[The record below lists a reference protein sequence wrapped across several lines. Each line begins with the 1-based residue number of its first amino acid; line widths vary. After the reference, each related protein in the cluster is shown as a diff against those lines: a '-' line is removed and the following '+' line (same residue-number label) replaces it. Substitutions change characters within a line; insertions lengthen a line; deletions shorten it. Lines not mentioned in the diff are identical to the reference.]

1 MAHAGGFHG
10 PKCWAL
16 TTLAGVLLG
25 LLVAVLVPA
34 NWDAKQHDA
43 NSPAL
48 LLDAPATPDHHA
60 APASL
65 PHVLEILPD
74 GTRRPL
80 HTPAQPSDAEHADN
94 AHSSHE
100 PARKPVIP
108 LFLLAPFGLLL
119 LSIALMPFISAKF
132 WHAHYPDFA
141 FFLAGFVAAY
151 MLWAYADYGQY
162 KMSHVAV
169 EYYQFM
175 ALVVGLYI
183 VSGAIVIDVSAKG
196 RPLANTLLLAVGAVI
211 ANIVGTTGAS
221 MLLIRPF
228 MRINEGRLRPIHIV
242 YFIFIVSN
250 CGGCLTPI
258 GDPPLYLGFMRGVPF
273 FWTTTHLWKEWLFV
287 CGLLLACFYV
297 ADKRIPPAP
306 ITQSPTPPDRARRL
320 VSVTGTNGM
329 LGLIVVV
336 GAVFLDPLLARFAG
350 YHGVPVGPALQIVA
364 ALAVYLITDRTLY
377 ERNRF
382 TFEPAKEVGFLFVGI
397 FCTMAPALAYLA
409 ANGAKLGLESPTQ
422 YFFFTGFLSAA
433 LDNAPTYLTFLQLAF
448 STIGLEVQPQTV
460 LQFINRSY
468 LIDPGAPNELLVHG
482 PTLLAAISLGAVFFG
497 AGTYIGNGPNFMVKS
512 IAEASGVRMPSFL
525 GYLKYSAL
533 ILVPVLV
540 AAWAL
545 FIRGH

>member
-10 PKCWAL
+10 PRCWAL
-16 TTLAGVLLG
+16 SALCGVLLG
-25 LLVAVLVPA
+25 VLVAVFVPA
-34 NWDAKQHDA
+34 EWEEKG
-43 NSPAL
+43 
-48 LLDAPATPDHHA
+48 A
-60 APASL
+60 ASGPVTSAVEGEAAVGGM

-74 GTRRPL
+74 GTRRAL
-80 HTPAQPSDAEHADN
+80 HGASVEEGHEEGEDPHV
-94 AHSSHE
+94 SHE

-108 LFLLAPFGLLL
+108 MFLLAPFGLLL

-141 FFLAGFVAAY
+141 FLLGGFVAAY
-151 MLWAYADYGQY
+151 MLWAYGGYGQY
-162 KMSHVAV
+162 KMSHVAI

-183 VSGAIVIDVSAKG
+183 VSGAIVIDVGAKG
-196 RPLANTLLLAVGAVI
+196 RPLVNTLLLGVGAVI
-211 ANIVGTTGAS
+211 ANVVGTTGAS

-228 MRINEGRLRPIHIV
+228 MRINHGRLRPIHIV
-242 YFIFIVSN
+242 FFIFIVSN

-273 FWTTTHLWKEWLFV
+273 FWTTFHLWKEWLFV

-297 ADKRIPPAP
+297 IDSRIPRAEPVVAPADAA
-306 ITQSPTPPDRARRL
+306 TAQGSRRV
-320 VSVTGTNGM
+320 VSITGTNGM
-329 LGLIVVV
+329 LGLAVVV
-336 GAVFLDPLLARFAG
+336 GAVFLDPLLARYAG
-350 YHGVPVGPALQIVA
+350 YHGVPVGPALQIIT
-364 ALAVYLITDRTLY
+364 ALVVYLITDRELY
-377 ERNRF
+377 TRNRF

-409 ANGAKLGLESPTQ
+409 ANGSKLGLESPTQ

-460 LQFINRSY
+460 LQFIERSY
-468 LIDPGAPNELLVHG
+468 LIDPGTPRELLVHG

-533 ILVPVLV
+533 ILIPVLV

-545 FIRGH
+545 FIRAH